1 MFTQVRLVRYTHTV
15 GVAGGDEYLPENQ
28 MIIYW
33 SVVSQ
38 LHAKP
43 STPHEKS
50 VCGKD
55 RDPQRRTLQGRVVIL
70 KTI

>member
-50 VCGKD
+50 VCEKVAVKTV
-55 RDPQRRTLQGRVVIL
+55 TLNDGRYKVEL
-70 KTI
+70 SF